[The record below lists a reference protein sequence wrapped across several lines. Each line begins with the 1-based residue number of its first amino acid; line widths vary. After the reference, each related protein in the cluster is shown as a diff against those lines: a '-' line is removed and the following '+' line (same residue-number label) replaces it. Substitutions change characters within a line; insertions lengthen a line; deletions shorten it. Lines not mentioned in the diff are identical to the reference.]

1 MMGAL
6 LLALLL
12 LPSVAQLLLAR
23 RAARPGFRGER
34 WTDKLTRRLSNLD
47 LVRELLIAGLACAW
61 AYVARSPW
69 SLAAALVLALAGVAS
84 VALKSRP
91 SRPPEDASAATSD
104 IHSPNGPG
112 APRSRRLEVVLRATQ
127 LLTLGLAVL
136 VELALRWA
144 PFGPARDLVNLLFV
158 AGVVGGLLGAFSLFA
173 RVYPRL
179 LALFLNHRRLFLLA
193 PALVVVAGTTA
204 WLGFERLFG
213 WLPSDVRSSASIGAI
228 ARALPG
234 FGREYMP
241 PFDEGAYLY
250 MPTTMPHASFGEVNA
265 MVSGM
270 DARIQQI
277 PEVDRVVGKF
287 GRVDSALDPAPV
299 SMIETIIT
307 YLPEYRS
314 EPDGTRVRQWRDHIR
329 SPRDIWDEIVRVA
342 ATPGVTSAP
351 VLMPINARI
360 VMLQSGMR
368 APMGIKVSGPT
379 LEAIESFGMALEA
392 ALRDVPSV
400 RAETV
405 FADRVV
411 GKPYLEIELDR
422 VAIARYG
429 LSVRAVQSALQVAVG
444 GMTLTR
450 TVEGRERYPVRV
462 RYMREERDSVEA
474 LEALSVPTPG
484 GEHVPLAQL
493 ARLRYVRGPQMIRSE
508 DTFLT
513 SYVLFDH
520 DPAVSEVEVVEEARA
535 HLEREIAAGRLEV
548 PTGVRYRFAG
558 SYENQ
563 VRSEQRLMLLI
574 PVALALVFVLLFLQF
589 RRVRVSLM
597 IYAGVVVAVS
607 GAFILLWLYGQPWF
621 LNVELAGTS
630 LRDLF
635 QVRTVNMSVAVWV
648 GVIALVGVATDDGV
662 VMATYLQQLFRER
675 PPETVE
681 DVRALTLEA
690 GQRRVRPCLM
700 TTATTILA
708 LLPVITSQGRGADVM
723 IPMALP
729 SIGGMVFELMTL
741 FVVPVLY
748 SAYEERRVARRSP
761 PATAA
766 AVSGGSDC
774 ADDPR

>member
-1 MMGAL
+1 
-6 LLALLL
+6 
-12 LPSVAQLLLAR
+12 
-23 RAARPGFRGER
+23 
-34 WTDKLTRRLSNLD
+34 
-47 LVRELLIAGLACAW
+47 
-61 AYVARSPW
+61 
-69 SLAAALVLALAGVAS
+69 
-84 VALKSRP
+84 
-91 SRPPEDASAATSD
+91 
-104 IHSPNGPG
+104 
-112 APRSRRLEVVLRATQ
+112 
-127 LLTLGLAVL
+127 
-136 VELALRWA
+136 
-144 PFGPARDLVNLLFV
+144 
-158 AGVVGGLLGAFSLFA
+158 
-173 RVYPRL
+173 
-179 LALFLNHRRLFLLA
+179 
-193 PALVVVAGTTA
+193 
-204 WLGFERLFG
+204 
-213 WLPSDVRSSASIGAI
+213 
-228 ARALPG
+228 
-234 FGREYMP
+234 
-241 PFDEGAYLY
+241 
-250 MPTTMPHASFGEVNA
+250 
-265 MVSGM
+265 
-270 DARIQQI
+270 
-277 PEVDRVVGKF
+277 
-287 GRVDSALDPAPV
+287 
-299 SMIETIIT
+299 
-307 YLPEYRS
+307 
-314 EPDGTRVRQWRDHIR
+314 
-329 SPRDIWDEIVRVA
+329 
-342 ATPGVTSAP
+342 
-351 VLMPINARI
+351 
-360 VMLQSGMR
+360 
-368 APMGIKVSGPT
+368 
-379 LEAIESFGMALEA
+379 
-392 ALRDVPSV
+392 
-400 RAETV
+400 
-405 FADRVV
+405 
-411 GKPYLEIELDR
+411 
-422 VAIARYG
+422 
-429 LSVRAVQSALQVAVG
+429 
-444 GMTLTR
+444 
-450 TVEGRERYPVRV
+450 
-462 RYMREERDSVEA
+462 
-474 LEALSVPTPG
+474 
-484 GEHVPLAQL
+484 
-493 ARLRYVRGPQMIRSE
+493 MIRSE